1 MVYRSTNKNMNVD
14 KIDSSKEF
22 ERLLTKLNYQN
33 TLLKENI
40 SELFTLSNTLKRR
53 DSVETG
59 LPCEGVL
66 NSNDIIGSLWSE
78 TYKTESLND
87 ELREIVN
94 HFRELI

>member
-1 MVYRSTNKNMNVD
+1 MVYRSTNKNMNGD
-14 KIDSSKEF
+14 RIDSSKEF

-40 SELFTLSNTLKRR
+40 SELFTLSNTLKGR
-53 DSVETG
+53 DSVEKG
-59 LPCEGVL
+59 LPCEGHL

-78 TYKTESLND
+78 TYRTESLND